1 MSIKKYIIDG
11 AIKKYII
18 GGVIILVGG
27 LAGYKNTPINQHN
40 IEKNSTKANGYDVEI
55 IYFDVE
61 TKKGGQMIIRD
72 KKESLIS
79 YDWNSDDRIDKI
91 EIYAQKGSPLEKLA
105 SIEKLNDIYQDFKK
119 RH

>member
-1 MSIKKYIIDG
+1 MSIKKYIIGG
-11 AIKKYII
+11 AII
-18 GGVIILVGG
+18 
-27 LAGYKNTPINQHN
+27 LAGLTGCKNAPINQHN

-61 TKKGGQMIIRD
+61 TKKGDQMIIRD

>member
-1 MSIKKYIIDG
+1 MSIKKYIIGG
-11 AIKKYII
+11 AII
-18 GGVIILVGG
+18 
-27 LAGYKNTPINQHN
+27 LAGLTGCKNAPINQHN

>member
-1 MSIKKYIIDG
+1 
-11 AIKKYII
+11 
-18 GGVIILVGG
+18 
-27 LAGYKNTPINQHN
+27 
-40 IEKNSTKANGYDVEI
+40 
-55 IYFDVE
+55 
-61 TKKGGQMIIRD
+61 MIIRD